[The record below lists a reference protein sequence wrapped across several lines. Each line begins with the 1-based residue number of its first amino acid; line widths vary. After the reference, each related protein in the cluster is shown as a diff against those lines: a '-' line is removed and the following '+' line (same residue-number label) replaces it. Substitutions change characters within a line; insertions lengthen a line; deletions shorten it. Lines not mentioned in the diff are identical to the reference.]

1 MGDRYVKTDENEKI
15 IFLDAFDIYGLS
27 TSQILPF
34 DGIEMWHGHPESRFY
49 MKWLESI
56 LKTPDDSDIGYFVEV
71 HLKYPEN
78 IQEKQRIF
86 HFVRKKVILKKIKP
100 FYEKKIKPKNFTK
113 SKKLTCDLTDEKK
126 YLFQYRMLI
135 FHVRHGMVILRT
147 LKNKTE
153 LKMILRKT
161 SLNQLL
167 ILLLV
172 SF

>member
-86 HFVRKKVILKKIKP
+86 HFVRKKVILKK
-100 FYEKKIKPKNFTK
+100 
-113 SKKLTCDLTDEKK
+113 
-126 YLFQYRMLI
+126 
-135 FHVRHGMVILRT
+135 
-147 LKNKTE
+147 NKT
-153 LKMILRKT
+153 IL
-161 SLNQLL
+161 
-167 ILLLV
+167 
-172 SF
+172 